1 MADNTK
7 IEWCA
12 TFDKNGKVI
21 GPGATANL
29 WHGCTKVHEG
39 CDNCYAETFSKRWGR
54 DIWGND
60 KNRMIVKKV
69 WSDLE
74 KWQRECAKNNH
85 IKTVFVGS
93 MMDIFELNF
102 PVEDAKGNPVMIEIM
117 DSGVEK
123 PRSTDNLRMELFWKI
138 SEGRFPN
145 LVFLLLT
152 KRPSNI
158 NKMIPEPWKEK
169 PPANVWFGCS
179 VVNQKTANNL
189 IPQLLKVKGNKF
201 LSIEPQL
208 DEIDLTEIVRGER
221 IINCLAGTF
230 IDKADFTAYSKPM
243 NEKVDWIINGGESGH
258 GRRPFDLD
266 WARRIKKHCRK
277 NNVPYFFKQIDKV
290 REKTE
295 GIPDDLQIRQY
306 PKFFDYGK

>member
-54 DIWGND
+54 DIWGNN
-60 KNRMIVKKV
+60 KNRMVVKKV
-69 WSDLE
+69 WGNLD
-74 KWQRECAKNNH
+74 KWQKECEQNGH

-102 PVEDAKGNPVMIEIM
+102 PLVDNE
-117 DSGVEK
+117 GVVDK
-123 PRSTDNLRMELFWKI
+123 NGGTSNLRFHLFYRI
-138 SEGRFPN
+138 NRGDYPN
-145 LVFLLLT
+145 LVFLFLT

-158 NKMIPEPWKEK
+158 NNMIFESWKDD
-169 PPANVWFGCS
+169 PPSNVWFGCS

-189 IPQLLKVKGNKF
+189 VPQLLKVKGNKF
-201 LSIEPQL
+201 LSVEPQL
-208 DEIDLTEIVRGER
+208 DV
-221 IINCLAGTF
+221 INLYQSGAFRANTLD
-230 IDKADFTAYSKPM
+230 DKIHW
-243 NEKVDWIINGGESGH
+243 VINGGESGPN
-258 GRRPFDLD
+258 RRPFNLD
-266 WARRIKKHCRK
+266 WARKLRDECYVF
-277 NNVPYFFKQIDKV
+277 NVPYFFKQIDKV

-306 PKFFDYGK
+306 PKFF